1 MGDIDVSKV
10 VATTQEY
17 DAKTGEIVTKVTHVG
32 PAVTDKKVGDEISRV
47 KADPPQAAEAEEKKE
62 DSEAA
67 EKLKKLQE
75 KLVEK
80 GIMTEEEV
88 NNL

>member
-17 DAKTGEIVTKVTHVG
+17 DAKTGEMVTKVTHVG
-32 PAVTDKKVGDEISRV
+32 PAVTDKKVGDVISRV
-47 KADPPQAAEAEEKKE
+47 KADPPASPEAEKKE

-67 EKLKKLQE
+67 AKLKKLQD

-88 NNL
+88 KNL